1 MATNPKLHLENQ
13 ICHSLYSA
21 TNALVRTYRPIL
33 EELDLTYPQ
42 YLVMLALWQQ
52 DAVMIKS
59 LVERTR
65 IDAGT
70 LTPLLKRLQ
79 TKSLIT
85 MTKSTEDSRQKM
97 VVLTEDG
104 QALIEKAEDIPDKLL
119 CNIDMSKEDGAQL
132 KRLSE
137 QLFLLLSKQQ
147 AQ

>member
-59 LVERTR
+59 LVDRTR

-85 MTKSTEDSRQKM
+85 MTKSSEDSRQKM

-104 QALIEKAEDIPDKLL
+104 HALIEKAEDVPDKLL